1 MPKKMYNPD
10 KIFDF
15 IVRWKRNH
23 DGNSPSLSQIMTNCH
38 VSSKSVVIFL
48 LEKLE
53 TQKKIIRIGPKYERR
68 IHVVGGHWDFT

>member
-1 MPKKMYNPD
+1 MHDPQ

-23 DGNSPSLSQIMTNCH
+23 DGNSPSLSQIMTHCKIT
-38 VSSKSVVIFL
+38 SKSVVVYV

-53 TQKKIIRIGPKYERR
+53 AQKKIIRVGPKYERR
-68 IHVVGGHWDFT
+68 IQVVGGHWDIQ